1 MPYCLFFRD
10 SITYISKDIILGQ
23 SWWVMLP
30 CRPNKDFSALRNVQN
45 ISLKIFC
52 NKTELVTKIKDLED
66 HDQHLIAKAC
76 EEGESSIRKCES
88 FKIFFITFLDLT
100 FFSIQVQHDDCAYC
114 CSSWSDINWSCF
126 CQVRYGP

>member
-30 CRPNKDFSALRNVQN
+30 CRKRNKHFSARLNVT
-45 ISLKIFC
+45 ISVVC
-52 NKTELVTKIKDLED
+52 NNTMLVTEIKDLED

-100 FFSIQVQHDDCAYC
+100 FFLFRFNMMIVPTLAVLGLISTGLAFVKFDMALD
-114 CSSWSDINWSCF
+114 
-126 CQVRYGP
+126 

>member
-30 CRPNKDFSALRNVQN
+30 CRKRNKHFSARLNVT
-45 ISLKIFC
+45 ISVVC
-52 NKTELVTKIKDLED
+52 NNTMLVTEIKDLED

-100 FFSIQVQHDDCAYC
+100 FFLFRFNMMIVPSVAVLGLISTGLAFVKFDMALD
-114 CSSWSDINWSCF
+114 
-126 CQVRYGP
+126 